1 MRRLQD
7 LVSPLEVAVR
17 LLSGRESDCILRL
30 LAIAQEAA
38 GVSVLVGSGDLCS
51 DVERRQLAIS
61 IYTMLPERFYGLL
74 LRRLVH

>member
-38 GVSVLVGSGDLCS
+38 GVSVLVGSGDLSS

-61 IYTMLPERFYGLL
+61 IYTVLPERFYGLL